1 MFKVL
6 FGGPKSTSAPS
17 PAPAPTTKA
26 PSRSTQNGPV
36 VGERAA
42 IDVAEKKIEDSKKK
56 VKMIDQQIYALT
68 KDAIIKR
75 DSGDKDGAVKVMQ
88 ELKMKKEEKNRE
100 LSAQL
105 REETLISQLKQ
116 QRNAIDQ
123 AAVQNQLIAVMKDL
137 DKELEELDIA
147 GMNDDYME
155 IASNLSNVNN
165 LLLQPLGGALDAERN
180 EDIEAELA
188 ALGGP
193 SQQSLLSELDALGG
207 PSITTS
213 TVPIVPIVAT
223 SSGGATSI
231 PLQFPLPPTSKP
243 QQSADEIERDRALAE
258 LADL

>member
-1 MFKVL
+1 MFKAL

-17 PAPAPTTKA
+17 PAPSATT
-26 PSRSTQNGPV
+26 SRSKNGPV

-42 IDVAEKKIEDSKKK
+42 IDIAEKKIEDSKKK
-56 VKMIDQQIYALT
+56 VKMLDQQIYALT
-68 KDAIIKR
+68 KDAISKR

-88 ELKMKKEEKNRE
+88 ELKMKKEEKSRE

-123 AAVQNQLIAVMKDL
+123 AAVQSQLITVMKDL

-147 GMNDDYME
+147 GMNDDYLE
-155 IASNLSNVNN
+155 IASNLSNVNS
-165 LLLQPLGGALDAERN
+165 LLLQPLGGIDYERN
-180 EDIEAELA
+180 EDIEKELA

-193 SQQSLLSELDALGG
+193 TQQSLLLELDNLTG
-207 PSITTS
+207 PSITAS
-213 TVPIVPIVAT
+213 TVPIAAA
-223 SSGGATSI
+223 SGGGATSI